1 MLASQ
6 WINTSLIVV
15 MVFVIGVI
23 VFFKLTEK
31 RESSKDPH
39 DLDKKFTIPAMI
51 EFVKKALNEIT
62 TSNVDIL
69 GLLSEEEY
77 NRHIS
82 QRLQLKKALKGSTY
96 GDRNDKN
103 YVKSTIFD
111 LLYKNYGL
119 NSENINL
126 VIPFNNSKQLTSQ
139 DKFEIIIHK
148 YKKKYGMDA
157 LSKMID
163 NNNLAKLKEMID
175 DHQSESYIIT
185 VAEMDDVFNKEH
197 KNLSFEDMLN
207 IVVQRIYQQFKGFSV
222 IDDIRDMRI
231 DGVSGGVSGIPI
243 DQIDPDDDLMIS
255 SSQAKMNSIP
265 LGHDSVWIFYKG
277 KTIHLAFLSFN
288 TEAELKRVC
297 QNIYRYNNP
306 GQLSDANGFKVNDM
320 KDGSRVVVVR
330 PSFSES
336 WAFFVRKFD
345 TGSAHLEELIS
356 EKDTNRVL
364 VITFLI
370 YLIKGCR
377 IIGLTG
383 AQGTGKTTLLMALV
397 RYIHASYT
405 IRVQEMTFELRLRKI
420 YHNRNILSFR
430 ETDTITGQAGLDL
443 QKKTD
448 GVVNL
453 LGEIATDVVAAW
465 MIQMAQ
471 VASLFT
477 LFTHH
482 AKTTKSLIESIR
494 NSLLK
499 TGMFTNE
506 KIAEQQVVSVLNFD
520 IHMKKDQ
527 DGKRYIERITEIV
540 PLDLDTDYPTDYR
553 DVSDPQAKMESFMN
567 TTTEYFR
574 RQTDRKL
581 YEAKNIIE
589 YRVGG
594 YVAVNRI
601 STRNQEEMLEF
612 MSPRDRN
619 EFIEFTEK
627 NWGE

>member
-1 MLASQ
+1 MTSQ
-6 WINTSLIVV
+6 WINISLIVV
-15 MVFVIGVI
+15 LVFVIGVI

-31 RESSKDPH
+31 REPRRNPH
-39 DLDKKFTIPAMI
+39 DLDKKFTIPTMI
-51 EFVKKALNEIT
+51 EFVKKALNDMT
-62 TSNVDIL
+62 TSDLDHL
-69 GLLSEEEY
+69 GLSEEEF
-77 NRHIS
+77 NRQIR
-82 QRLQLKKALKGSTY
+82 QRLQLKKALKGSIY

-103 YVKSTIFD
+103 YVKNTIFD

-119 NSENINL
+119 NDDNINQ
-126 VIPFNNSKQLTSQ
+126 VIQFSNSKQLTSQ
-139 DKFEIIIHK
+139 DKFEIILHK

-157 LSKMID
+157 LSTMID
-163 NNNLAKLKEMID
+163 NHNLAELKEIID
-175 DHQSESYIIT
+175 DHESESYIIT
-185 VAEMDDVFNKEH
+185 VAEMDDVFKKEQ
-197 KNLSFEDMLN
+197 KSLSFEDKLN
-207 IVVQRIYQQFKGFSV
+207 IVVQRIYQEFKGFSV

-243 DQIDPDDDLMIS
+243 NQIDPDDDMMICS
-255 SSQAKMNSIP
+255 NQAKMNTIP
-265 LGHDSVWIFYKG
+265 LSHDSVWIYYKG
-277 KTIHLAFLSFN
+277 KTIHLSFLSFQ
-288 TEAELKRVC
+288 TEGEFKRVC

-306 GQLSDANGFKVNDM
+306 GQLSDQNGFIVNDM

-330 PSFSES
+330 PKFSES

-356 EKDTNRVL
+356 VKDTNRLL
-364 VITFLI
+364 VITLLI
-370 YLIKGCR
+370 YMIKGCR
-377 IIGLTG
+377 IVSLTG

-430 ETDTITGQAGLDL
+430 ETDTINGQAGLDL

-482 AKTTKSLIESIR
+482 AKTTNNLIESIR

-499 TGMFTNE
+499 TGVFTNE

-520 IHMKKDQ
+520 VHMKKDL

-540 PLDLDTDYPTDYR
+540 PLDQDTDYPTDFR
-553 DVSDPQAKMESFMN
+553 NVSDPQDKIDSFMN
-567 TTTEYFR
+567 TTAEYFR

-581 YEAKNIIE
+581 YEARNIIE
-589 YRVGG
+589 YRDGG

-601 STRNQEEMLEF
+601 SSRNQEEMLEF
-612 MSPRDRN
+612 MSPRDK
-619 EFIEFTEK
+619 EEYIEFTER
-627 NWGE
+627 NWGMI